1 LREGADSLDE
11 TTEPGTASNRQIIRR
26 EGEYWT
32 ILYAGGTSRLK
43 DTSGLRYL
51 AYLLQRPYERISAL
65 EIERSTGRRSRENGG
80 GDDQDPK
87 LRERARVNVTRALS
101 GALKRIAA
109 YHPGLAQHLG
119 ATLRTGTFCTYS
131 PDPRVPA
138 TWEG

>member
-1 LREGADSLDE
+1 MIGRPDSL
-11 TTEPGTASNRQIIRR
+11 
-26 EGEYWT
+26 
-32 ILYAGGTSRLK
+32 L
-43 DTSGLRYL
+43 
-51 AYLLQRPYERISAL
+51 
-65 EIERSTGRRSRENGG
+65 
-80 GDDQDPK
+80 GDS
-87 LRERARVNVTRALS
+87 S